1 MAFLFIVDD
10 EYDGETINDRLHV
23 LLTRGRDSFQKPDPS
38 LSNKVPS
45 SSQSVIRESRNSR
58 NLETKGERER
68 EREKKKK
75 RNMGVR
81 E

>member
-58 NLETKGERER
+58 NLETKGGRKRER
-68 EREKKKK
+68 KEEKKEY
-75 RNMGVR
+75 GGT
-81 E
+81 